1 MKTSIKTTCL
11 AAALAAASLV
21 PLTATADD
29 FYQGRTVQMVV
40 GYSAGGGYDTFART
54 VARHIG
60 NHIPGNPNVVVQ
72 NVPGAGSLVA
82 MNQIANTMPQDGSVI
97 GSIARGLPY
106 EPLFGND
113 QAQYDPMAVN
123 WLGSVASE
131 VSLCVVSTDSA
142 IETYE
147 DLYDNELLVGATGS
161 GGDSNVFP
169 RVLAETLGF
178 QMNVVAGYPGS
189 ADIVLAFER
198 GEVEAIC
205 SWSYSSNKETRDALI
220 EAGDARIIFQMA
232 LEKHP
237 DLPDVP
243 LILDLAETEAQRQA
257 LTLLF
262 GRQQLGRPF
271 IVGPNVPQERVDI
284 LKAAL
289 EATVNDPA
297 FLEDAANQNLDIDW
311 YPGDSIEDLIA
322 DAYEYPDEVVQLILN
337 AMQ

>member
-1 MKTSIKTTCL
+1 MKIRNWIL
-11 AAALAAASLV
+11 ALSAFGLLTMAS
-21 PLTATADD
+21 ADEN
-29 FYQGRTVQMVV
+29 FYQGKTIQLVV

-54 VARHIG
+54 VARHLG
-60 NHIPGNPNVVVQ
+60 NHIPGNPDVVIR

-82 MNQIANTMPQDGSVI
+82 MNQLANTAPKDGTYI
-97 GSIARGLPY
+97 GSIARGLAY
-106 EPLFGND
+106 EPLFGNE
-113 QAQYDPMAVN
+113 QAQFDPNEVN

-131 VSLCVVSTDSA
+131 VSLCVVSTDSD

-169 RVLAETLGF
+169 RVLADTLGF
-178 QMNVVAGYPGS
+178 KMNVVAGYPGS

-205 SWSYSSNKETRDALI
+205 SWSYSSNKETRDSLI

-232 LEKHP
+232 LQKHP
-237 DLPDVP
+237 ELPDVP
-243 LILDLAETEAQRQA
+243 LIIDLAENEEQRQA

-262 GRQQLGRPF
+262 GRQQMGRPF
-271 IVGPNVPQERVDI
+271 IAPPGVPEDRLAM

-297 FLEDAANQNLDIDW
+297 FLEDAANQNLEIDW
-311 YPGDSIEDLIA
+311 FSGDDIQSLVAEAYGYPQN
-322 DAYEYPDEVVQLILN
+322 VVDIIMN
-337 AMQ
+337 AM